1 MLSTPTCYGSLVTI
15 EERLDRAGQEWA
27 GQRKALKTKRQQLQ
41 TLAREAISAGVAETE
56 IARRLGVDRM
66 TVRQWLGKR

>member
-1 MLSTPTCYGSLVTI
+1 MTI
-15 EERLDRAGQEWA
+15 EDRLDRAGQEWA
-27 GQRKALKTKRQQLQ
+27 DHRKALKTKRQQLQ
-41 TLAREAISAGVAETE
+41 TLAREATVAGVAETE